1 MRFHKSIF
9 NNSKFYKMKNFMT
22 LVALML
28 LPLCSNAQDVI
39 IKNDD
44 SEITAKVMQLSADAV
59 QYQVANDPQTYLI
72 PNADLLMVRL
82 DNIANVRYKSGK
94 PTQDIS
100 LINKLLVARKS
111 ASNTQVV
118 VQQQPIQQ
126 VVQQPVQQPVQQ
138 VVQQQPTS
146 AQPQIVYVQVPAS
159 PPVVT
164 ATENYCDKGT
174 SDSKI
179 YYTGAGSGA
188 GGVGIL
194 TALNPILG
202 LITTAIVAGSKPSA
216 ENLKMPPTL
225 GRNSEYA
232 ACYTNQAV
240 VTKKAK
246 VWRGC
251 SVGSLIFLGVVLI
264 AASSQ
269 SE

>member
-28 LPLCSNAQDVI
+28 LPLCSNAQDI
-39 IKNDD
+39 IFKNDNSD
-44 SEITAKVMQLSADAV
+44 IAAKVMQLSVDAV

-72 PNADLLMVRL
+72 PNADLLMVKL
-82 DNIANVRYKSGK
+82 DNIANVSYKSGK
-94 PTQDIS
+94 PSQDIS

-118 VQQQPIQQ
+118 
-126 VVQQPVQQPVQQ
+126 QQPVQQPVQQ
-138 VVQQQPTS
+138 VVQQQPTTT
-146 AQPQIVYVQVPAS
+146 QPQIVYVQVPQ
-159 PPVVT
+159 VVT

-269 SE
+269 SK